1 VTAVSLACL
10 PGRRTLAQF
19 VRYGVSGGAAIGT
32 HLAVLAALVEL
43 AGNPAILASAIGFAC
58 GTFVNYALQHRF
70 VFARSSGHGLYL
82 PRYGAVT
89 LATMTLN
96 TALFWALSS
105 GLDVFIW
112 PVR

>member
-1 VTAVSLACL
+1 MAERAGGESRTARRVTAVSLACL

-43 AGNPAILASAIGFAC
+43 ADNPAILASAIGFAC

-70 VFARSSGHGLYL
+70 VFARSS
-82 PRYGAVT
+82 
-89 LATMTLN
+89 ATACISPA
-96 TALFWALSS
+96 TAQ
-105 GLDVFIW
+105 
-112 PVR
+112 